1 MRRIKLHRNGEQ
13 YEEAS
18 RCYGGIRKL
27 QSEEEIQRWE
37 NHFPLRQTP
46 VYITLQAGFNNMFG

>member
-1 MRRIKLHRNGEQ
+1 MRRVKLVRNGEQ

-18 RCYGGIRKL
+18 GCYGGIRKL

-37 NHFPLRQTP
+37 KLLPLYHQTP
-46 VYITLQAGFNNMFG
+46 VYIPSP